1 MSPMMQ
7 PEQPEVVIRRICR
20 ALGRV
25 DSFALY
31 FVLVN
36 LPAARKALSLQ
47 VQEELTRP
55 VVELDVPAE
64 GFGDTTLDGWL
75 LPQLQER
82 DDVQPES
89 AIFLHG
95 LEQVMPAGQVGL
107 RRFLQQLNW
116 RRSALKRLGR
126 PLVIWLPRYALKSM
140 AEHAPDF
147 YDWYSNVYEFASSS
161 EEAEELQESFY
172 TEFNTVVHPA
182 NRQSKGEKEQWLHT
196 LIALLD
202 EHPKRNAYRARLLAE
217 AGLVHKAS
225 GELEDALEFYQQS
238 LAIYQEID
246 NRAAEGTILSNISG
260 VYQARGDYETALKY
274 LEQSLDI
281 YRKVGDRAG
290 EGTTLNNISGVY
302 QARGEYDTALK
313 YLEQS
318 LDIHREVGDRAGEG
332 ATLNNISQIYKAR
345 GDYDTALKYLEQS
358 LVIRREIGDR
368 AGEGTTLNNI
378 GRIYRARGDNTKALQ
393 YYEQSLV
400 IRREIGDRAGEAI
413 TSWNIG
419 MIYKNQGNLTKAEQY
434 MRRTVEIDEAIG
446 HPDLES
452 DRKELKKVQAALQGR

>member
-25 DSFALY
+25 DGFALY

-36 LPAARKALSLQ
+36 LPGARKALSLQ
-47 VQEELTRP
+47 VQEQLSRS
-55 VVELDVPAE
+55 VIELDVPAE

-82 DDVQPES
+82 DDVE
-89 AIFLHG
+89 AETALFLHG

-116 RRSALKRLGR
+116 RRSALKRLGQ

-172 TEFNTVVHPA
+172 AEFDTVVHPA
-182 NRQSKGEKEQWLHT
+182 DRQSKEEKEQWLHT

-202 EHPKRNAYRARLLAE
+202 EHPKRNAYRGRLLNE
-217 AGLVHKAS
+217 AGLVHDSS
-225 GELEDALEFYQQS
+225 GELEDALEFYQHS
-238 LAIYQEID
+238 LAISQELG
-246 NRAAEGTILSNISG
+246 NR
-260 VYQARGDYETALKY
+260 K
-274 LEQSLDI
+274 
-281 YRKVGDRAG
+281 G
-290 EGTTLNNISGVY
+290 EGATLSNISGVY

-318 LDIHREVGDRAGEG
+318 LDIYREVGNRAGEG
-332 ATLNNISQIYKAR
+332 TTLNNISQIYQAR
-345 GDYDTALKYLEQS
+345 GEYDTALKYLEQS
-358 LVIRREIGDR
+358 LDIRREIGDR
-368 AGEGTTLNNI
+368 AGEGTTLNNL
-378 GRIYRARGDNTKALQ
+378 ATTAHAKGDYETALK
-393 YYEQSLV
+393 YLDQSLD
-400 IRREIGDRAGEAI
+400 ISQEIGNRAVEAI
-413 TSWNIG
+413 TSWNIAR
-419 MIYKNQGNLTKAEQY
+419 IYQDQGNLTKAEQY
-434 MRRTVEIDEAIG
+434 MRRTVEIDEQIG
-446 HPDLES
+446 RPELEWE
-452 DRKELKKVQAALQGR
+452 RKELEKVQVTLQGR